1 MKRILAAV
9 SFALAVLGA
18 ALPASAGPIAEFE
31 GQLREAYASYRGAL
45 FQTNQKNQQ
54 ATEAALATFIQKW
67 GVIVGQWAKSP
78 PPQYADDVSF
88 ERVLAEVASITKAA
102 SVEAGTGKLAEAHQT
117 LEKIRDL
124 LSGLRH
130 RNGIVT
136 FSDRMNS
143 YHEKMEVM
151 LDKKYDGFSPSGLG
165 ELREDAAVL
174 AHLVHEIAE
183 NPLAGS
189 GGNADYDAAF
199 KALKASVEN
208 VLAAARA
215 GEAAA
220 AKAALTGLKKPY
232 SQMFLKFG

>member
-1 MKRILAAV
+1 MRRYFVAAG
-9 SFALAVLGA
+9 FALAVMGT
-18 ALPASAGPIAEFE
+18 ALPACAGPIAEFE
-31 GQLREAYASYRGAL
+31 AQLRDAYASYRGAL
-45 FQTNQKNQQ
+45 FQTNQNNKQ
-54 ATEAALATFIQKW
+54 ATEAALTTFTQKW
-67 GVIVGQWAKSP
+67 GVIVGQWAKAP
-78 PPQYADDVSF
+78 PPQYADDTSF
-88 ERVLAEVASITKAA
+88 ERVLGDVASIVRAA
-102 SVEAGTGKLAEAHQT
+102 GVEAGEGKLAEAHHT

-136 FSDRMNS
+136 FSDRMNT

-151 LDKKYDGFSPSGLG
+151 LDKKYGDFSSSGLG

-189 GGNADYDAAF
+189 AGNADYDAAF
-199 KALKASVEN
+199 RALKASVEN
-208 VLAAARA
+208 VLAAART
-215 GEAAA
+215 GDAAA